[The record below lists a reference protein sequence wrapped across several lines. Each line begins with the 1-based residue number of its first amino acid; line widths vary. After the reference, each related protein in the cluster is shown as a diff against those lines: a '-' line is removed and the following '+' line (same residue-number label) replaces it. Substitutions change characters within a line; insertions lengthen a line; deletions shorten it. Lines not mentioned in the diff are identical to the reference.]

1 MKQREMTFERGKK
14 QNAQVVK
21 VNTSRPV
28 VDIEKA
34 EVDGD
39 GKYLDDKKKLTT
51 FSPSTMHQ
59 GSAKTSL

>member
-1 MKQREMTFERGKK
+1 MAFGKK

-34 EVDGD
+34 EVDAD
-39 GKYLDDKKKLTT
+39 GKYIDDKKNLTT
-51 FSPSTMHQ
+51 FSPSSMHQ